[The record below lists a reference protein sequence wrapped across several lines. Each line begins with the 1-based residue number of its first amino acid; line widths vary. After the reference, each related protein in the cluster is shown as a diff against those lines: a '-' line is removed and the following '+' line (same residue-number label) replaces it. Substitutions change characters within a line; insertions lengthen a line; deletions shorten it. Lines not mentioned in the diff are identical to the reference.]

1 MQSQKND
8 QIGGGGRPAG
18 PTPPSKGDTGGTT
31 MNTITADHAGPTAPG
46 ASNPTADEGRRR
58 FLMAAL
64 QHDAA
69 DDAVTGLLFE
79 HVVLGRHHWTVVA
92 NSLAPILSEV
102 TAVAEEADWIAVAD
116 HVLDPEAPVADPQG
130 SRRSEQGTD
139 FTVALIRGFLRAACE
154 DPLVGER
161 LARRPEIGRRGFDP
175 TFRAGALKEEVLDAF
190 RTGNEEDW
198 NLIARQLIAEA
209 RDVTGPAA
217 EGERD

>member
-1 MQSQKND
+1 
-8 QIGGGGRPAG
+8 
-18 PTPPSKGDTGGTT
+18 
-31 MNTITADHAGPTAPG
+31 MNTITADHAGPRAPG
-46 ASNPTADEGRRR
+46 ATHPTADEERRR

-79 HVVLGRHHWTVVA
+79 HVVQGRYHWTVVA

-102 TAVAEEADWIAVAD
+102 TAVADEADWIAVAD
-116 HVLDPEAPVADPQG
+116 HVLDPEAPVEDPQG

-139 FTVALIRGFLRAACE
+139 FTLALIRGFLRAVCE

-161 LARRPEIGRRGFDP
+161 LGRRPEIGRRSFDP
-175 TFRAGALKEEVLDAF
+175 AFRAGALKEEVLDAF
-190 RTGNEEDW
+190 RSGTEEAW
-198 NLIARQLIAEA
+198 NTIAGQLIAEA

-217 EGERD
+217 KGARD